1 MSAEVTR
8 SACAKI
14 ILCGE
19 HAVVY
24 GRPAIALPLSGLRS
38 RATVAPW
45 DRPFRICA
53 PDIHA
58 EFDLSADQ
66 NRPLAV
72 LTRLVFEYLQRPP
85 ARAKLTLTSEIPA
98 ASHLGSSASV
108 AVACARAVAAYAG
121 RELAPSEASRM
132 AFEAEKIYHGS
143 PSGIDNTVIAF
154 EQPVWYVRGQR
165 TQSAANAPAA
175 NASASYTPMA
185 IPRAP
190 VLVVADTGIATPTRI
205 PVGDVRAGWDADPQR
220 YESLFDQIAAL
231 ATRAREAL
239 EASDWPA
246 LGRLMDANHALLQQ
260 LDVSCRELDN
270 LCDAAR
276 AAGALGAKLSGGG
289 RGGNLIAL
297 ACDEQDASRIRTA
310 LTKAG
315 AARVI

>member
-1 MSAEVTR
+1 MSAPVTR

-38 RATVAPW
+38 RATVAPL

-58 EFDLSADQ
+58 EFDLSTDP

-72 LTRLVFEYLQRPP
+72 LTRLVFEYLQQPP
-85 ARAKLTLTSEIPA
+85 ARAKLTLTSDIPA

-108 AVACARAVAAYAG
+108 AVACARAVAAFAG
-121 RELAPSEASRM
+121 CELAPSEASRM

-165 TQSAANAPAA
+165 TQSA
-175 NASASYTPMA
+175 SYTPMA

-190 VLVVADTGIATPTRI
+190 ILVVADTGIATPTRI
-205 PVGDVRAGWDADPQR
+205 PVGDVRAGRDADPQR
-220 YESLFDQIAAL
+220 YESLFDQIAVL
-231 ATRAREAL
+231 VTRAREAL

-270 LCDAAR
+270 LCDTAR
-276 AAGALGAKLSGGG
+276 TAGALGAKLSGGG